1 MIFIYVYEIDTK
13 WERLQIVLDP
23 FMEKVHKVLKPKNK
37 SSNQKN
43 HLDTKIL
50 MRCNVLIGYM

>member
-23 FMEKVHKVLKPKNK
+23 FMEKVRKVLKPKNK

-43 HLDTKIL
+43 HLDTEIL